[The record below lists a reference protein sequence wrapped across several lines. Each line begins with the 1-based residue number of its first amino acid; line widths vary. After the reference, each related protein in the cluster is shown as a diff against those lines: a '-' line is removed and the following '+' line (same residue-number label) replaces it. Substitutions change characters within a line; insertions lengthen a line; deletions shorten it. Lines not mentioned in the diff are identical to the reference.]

1 MNKVVQMLLLAF
13 GAISMIFLLGAIVAS
28 ALATMHG
35 SSPARIDNVTA
46 GPYRLKV
53 SLYDYPANAGF
64 ALPFA
69 IAPQAPVQGPLTF
82 SVSSIPGQG
91 VDATPVKASF
101 NPDPHT
107 PGGIQGNAE
116 ITVHGL
122 WNLHIA
128 VTGPAGQGVVDV
140 PVVATA
146 LPAIPSWLGW
156 FLGLIPVYGICGFL
170 LVQRERK
177 GRKVK
182 LALEKT
188 PAAKALS

>member
-1 MNKVVQMLLLAF
+1 MNKVLQITLLAL
-13 GAISMIFLLGAIVAS
+13 GAVSMTFLIGAIVLS

-46 GPYRLKV
+46 GPYRLQV

-69 IAPQAPVQGPLTF
+69 IAPQAPAHGPLTY
-82 SVSSIPGQG
+82 SVSSIPGHG
-91 VDATPVKASF
+91 VHATPVRASF
-101 NPDPHT
+101 NPDQNT

-116 ITVHGL
+116 ITVHGQ
-122 WNLHIA
+122 WSLHITVA
-128 VTGPAGQGVVDV
+128 GPAGQGVVDV

-156 FLGLIPVYGICGFL
+156 FLGLIPVYGIFAFL
-170 LVQRERK
+170 LVQRRS
-177 GRKVK
+177 
-182 LALEKT
+182 
-188 PAAKALS
+188 KAQQ